1 MISTTVRLAAVVAL
15 FAPLTATYAGDAV
28 AERIARVENGL
39 IGSAVIKGRP
49 IVKSTIAQRMAAL
62 RVPGASVAVINNG
75 AIEWARGYGV
85 AEAGSTRAVTPDT
98 LFQAASI
105 SKPVAALGALH
116 LAEKGAFSL
125 DEDVNK
131 KLTTWKVPAGAQSAE
146 SPVTMSNLLN
156 HSAGTTVHG
165 FRGYAAGEAVPTLVE
180 LLDGAKPANSAPVRV
195 DNKPGEQWKYSGGGT
210 SIAQLVMTT
219 TSGKAFAPLL
229 ADVVLTPLGM
239 KHSTFAQPLPE
250 ALHGAAATA
259 HDRSGK
265 PIPGKWHTYPEQAAA
280 GLWTT
285 PSDLARFAIELQ
297 QAHAGKSSK
306 VVSPAMARRML
317 TRIKGTYG
325 LGIGVGETDGVAS
338 FSHGGS
344 NAGFR
349 AMLFATTSKGQGAVV
364 MTNGEAGDA
373 LAGDILR
380 SIAAEYQ
387 WKDYR
392 VTEKAVAEVSAKTLA
407 QYAGSYQVGPVKVTV
422 TQDGE
427 RLFVAAAPLGPDAVE
442 IFPSAQT
449 QFFNL
454 LNPMEFAFEP
464 NEAGTFDFVIK
475 GNPPRKALRLP

>member
-1 MISTTVRLAAVVAL
+1 MIPISVRLAAVAALIAPFSTVLAADTVA
-15 FAPLTATYAGDAV
+15 D
-28 AERIARVENGL
+28 RISRVENGL
-39 IGSAVIKGRP
+39 VGSTVIKGRP
-49 IVKSTIAQRMAAL
+49 IVKSTMAQRMAAL

-85 AEAGSTRAVTPDT
+85 AEAGSTRVVTPDT

-131 KLTTWKVPAGAQSAE
+131 KLTTWKVPAGAQTAE

-165 FRGYAAGEAVPTLVE
+165 FRGYAAGEPVPTLVE

-195 DNKPGEQWKYSGGGT
+195 ANKPGEEWKYSGGGT

-219 TSGKAFAPLL
+219 TSGKAFAPLM

-239 KHSTFAQPLPE
+239 KHSTFAQPLP
-250 ALHGAAATA
+250 AAFHAAAATA
-259 HDRSGK
+259 HDSNGK
-265 PIPGKWHTYPEQAAA
+265 PIAGKWHTYPEQAAA

-306 VVSPAMARRML
+306 VVSPALARRML
-317 TRIKGTYG
+317 TKLKGTYG
-325 LGIGVGETDGVAS
+325 LGINTGETDGVAT

-349 AMLFATTSKGQGAVV
+349 AMLFALTSNGQGAVV
-364 MTNGEAGDA
+364 MTNADAGGA
-373 LAGDILR
+373 LADDIMR

-392 VTEKAVAEVSAKTLA
+392 VTEKAVAQVSAKTLA
-407 QYAGSYQVGPVKVTV
+407 QYAGSYEVGPVKLTV

-427 RLFVAAAPLGPDAVE
+427 RLFIAAPPMGPDAVE
-442 IFPSAQT
+442 VFPSAQT
-449 QFFNL
+449 EFFTL
-454 LNPMEFAFEP
+454 SNPMEFAFEP
-464 NEAGTFDFVIK
+464 NESGKFDLVIK
-475 GNPPRKALRLP
+475 GKPVRRAVRVL